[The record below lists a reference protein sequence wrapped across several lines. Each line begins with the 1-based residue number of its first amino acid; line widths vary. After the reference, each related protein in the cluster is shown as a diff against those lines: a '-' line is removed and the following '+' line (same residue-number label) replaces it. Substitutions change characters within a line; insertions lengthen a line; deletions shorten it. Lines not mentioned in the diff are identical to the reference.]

1 MTQRTKLEIM
11 TMIQDVIEQYVK
23 PGVGTHGGAVQVID
37 FDEHTGVLKL
47 QMGGACSG
55 CAGSKMTLKNGVE
68 KIMFHYVPE
77 VKHIVAEDDEHST
90 VDPYFSHPIDYPS
103 ANEMLD
109 ELNHLSKFVD
119 PHKDSKE

>member
-1 MTQRTKLEIM
+1 MTQRTKLETM
-11 TMIQDVIEQYVK
+11 TIIDDVIQQYVL
-23 PGVGTHGGAVQVID
+23 PAVGTHGGAVKVID

-55 CAGSKMTLKNGVE
+55 CAGSTMTLKNGVE

-77 VKHIVAEDDEHST
+77 VKSIVAEDDQHSE
-90 VDPYFSHPIDYPS
+90 VDPYLSHPIDYPS

-109 ELNHLSKFVD
+109 ELTHLSKFVTPD
-119 PHKDSKE
+119 EDRK